1 MKLLSLCLLAA
12 SLFCSVCPAQE
23 SGGNQT
29 SQPTDPIVG
38 RWRWFTDEFVFIKPD
53 GSLVKH
59 GQVQGKWH
67 CVNEN
72 EWPRKYVLNWG
83 NGMWI
88 DTLFLKKDCSFL
100 SGTNQQHHHVHG
112 VRKPASDKSSDATN
126 YAPAGSGSVLA
137 IAPVSTAPLIVAPA
151 RPLVLPVRVVAP
163 TNPNRFMQ
171 EHLSPPTSVVRGHR
185 HMVPNQM
192 VHPAVGQPMA
202 ARPSV
207 R

>member
-12 SLFCSVCPAQE
+12 SLFCTLCSAQE

-38 RWRWFTDEFVFIKPD
+38 RWRWFSDEFVFIKPD
-53 GSLVKH
+53 GTLVKH

-67 CVNEN
+67 CVNQN
-72 EWPRKYVLNWG
+72 EWPRKYILNWG

-88 DTLFLKKDCSFL
+88 DTLFLKKDCSLL
-100 SGTNQQHHHVHG
+100 SGSNQQHHHVWG
-112 VRKPASDKSSDATN
+112 TRKPSSNESSDATN
-126 YAPAGSGSVLA
+126 YAPAGSGSVVVN
-137 IAPVSTAPLIVAPA
+137 APQVTSPLVIAPA
-151 RPLVLPVRVVAP
+151 RPSVPAVRP
-163 TNPNRFMQ
+163 EPLSRFMQ
-171 EHLSPPTSVVRGHR
+171 EHLSPSTSVVRGHR

-192 VHPAVGQPMA
+192 VHPAPGRPVA
-202 ARPSV
+202 ARPAA

>member
-12 SLFCSVCPAQE
+12 SLFCSLCPAQE

-29 SQPTDPIVG
+29 SQPTDPVVG

-53 GSLVKH
+53 GTLVKH
-59 GQVQGKWH
+59 GKVMGRWH

-88 DTLFLKKDCSFL
+88 DTLFLKRDCSFL
-100 SGTNQQHHHVHG
+100 SGTNQKNTPVHG
-112 VRKPASDKSSDATN
+112 VRKSGTNESGDATN
-126 YAPAGSGSVLA
+126 YAPAGSGSELA
-137 IAPVSTAPLIVAPA
+137 IKSVVTRPLIVAPS
-151 RPLVLPVRVVAP
+151 RPLAP
-163 TNPNRFMQ
+163 LVHPATPHRFME
-171 EHLSPPTSVVRGHR
+171 EHLAPPTALVHGHR
-185 HMVPNQM
+185 HMVPNQL
-192 VHPAVGQPMA
+192 VHPVPGRPMA
-202 ARPSV
+202 ARPSA